1 MTEPVGAAPA
11 AEGARFRL
19 APAAL
24 AWFLAGLA
32 VALFAGC
39 LALLFLTRDYSQA
52 AYGSGGAVAAIVA
65 LAVGTV
71 VALRQPRN
79 PIGWLLLGW
88 AALVPVAG
96 IAVLYS
102 VLDYRV
108 HGGALPLGRAAVLL
122 QGVEFGVAVLAGL
135 IVLLFPDGR
144 LPSRRWRWVL
154 WAYLGACAVFMASQF
169 TGLAGATA
177 VRPLHVYP
185 TGVPLSAPG
194 AAGAAALA
202 ATAGRIAGWLVMAF
216 WLVFAGRLAASYRR
230 SAGLRRHQLRWVLSG
245 AACCAVATAVTI
257 FATDY
262 SYGLAQAVQ
271 AAADLGAAALP
282 VGIGVGVVRYR
293 LYDIDRVISRT
304 LAYAIVTGLLVGV
317 YAGVVLL
324 ATHVLPVSSPVAVAG
339 ATLVVAALFN
349 PLRHRVQRMV
359 DRRFNRARYNA
370 QQTVAAFADRLKDP
384 ADLDAVRSE
393 LLGAV
398 QQTLE
403 PAQAWVWISGGRS

>member
-1 MTEPVGAAPA
+1 MTGPVADAGAAVEARRFRPAPA
-11 AEGARFRL
+11 AW
-19 APAAL
+19 
-24 AWFLAGLA
+24 AWCLAGLA
-32 VALFAGC
+32 LVLFACC
-39 LALLFLTRDYSQA
+39 LVLLYLTRDYRQA
-52 AYGSGGAVAAIVA
+52 AYGGGTVAAVVA

-71 VALRQPRN
+71 VASRQPRN

-96 IAVLYS
+96 VAVLYS

-108 HGGALPLGRAAVLL
+108 RGGALPLGRAAVLL
-122 QGVEFGVAVLAGL
+122 QGIEFGVAVLAGL
-135 IVLLFPDGR
+135 IVLLFPGGR

-154 WAYLGACAVFMASQF
+154 WAYLAACAVFMASQF
-169 TGLAGATA
+169 TGLASAAA
-177 VRPLHVYP
+177 VLPLHVYP

-194 AAGAAALA
+194 ATGAAALA
-202 ATAGRIAGWLVMAF
+202 ATAGQAAGWLVMAC
-216 WLVFAGRLAASYRR
+216 WLVFVGRLAASYRH

-245 AACCAVATAVTI
+245 AACCVVATAVTI

-282 VGIGVGVVRYR
+282 VGIGVGVVKYR

-317 YAGVVLL
+317 YTGLVLL

-349 PLRHRVQRMV
+349 PLRHRVQRVV
-359 DRRFNRARYNA
+359 DRRFNRARYDA

-393 LLGAV
+393 LLGAA
-398 QQTLE
+398 QQALE
-403 PAQAWVWISGGRS
+403 PSHAWVWISGGRP

>member
-1 MTEPVGAAPA
+1 M
-11 AEGARFRL
+11 
-19 APAAL
+19 
-24 AWFLAGLA
+24 
-32 VALFAGC
+32 LFACC
-39 LALLFLTRDYSQA
+39 LVLLYLTRDYRQA
-52 AYGSGGAVAAIVA
+52 AYGSGGTVAAVVA

-108 HGGALPLGRAAVLL
+108 HDGTLPLGRAAVLL

-154 WAYLGACAVFMASQF
+154 WAYLAVCAVFMASQF

-194 AAGAAALA
+194 ATGAAALA
-202 ATAGRIAGWLVMAF
+202 ATAGRVAGWLVMAF
-216 WLVFAGRLAASYRR
+216 WLVFVGRLAASYRR
-230 SAGLRRHQLRWVLSG
+230 SAGMRRHQLRWVLSG

-282 VGIGVGVVRYR
+282 VGIGVGVVKYR

-304 LAYAIVTGLLVGV
+304 LAYAIITGLLVGV
-317 YAGVVLL
+317 YAGLVLL
-324 ATHVLPVSSPVAVAG
+324 ATHVLPLSSPVAVAG
-339 ATLVVAALFN
+339 ATLAVAALFN
-349 PLRHRVQRMV
+349 PLRHRVQRTV

-398 QQTLE
+398 HQALE
-403 PAQAWVWISGGRS
+403 PGQAWVWISGGRS